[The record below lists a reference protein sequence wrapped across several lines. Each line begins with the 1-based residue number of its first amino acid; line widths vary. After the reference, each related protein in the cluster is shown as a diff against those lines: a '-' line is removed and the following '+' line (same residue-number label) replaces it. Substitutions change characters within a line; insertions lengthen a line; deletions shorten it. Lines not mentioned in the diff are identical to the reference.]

1 MIIVTIKIGIV
12 GTGGFSKKHADILT
26 EMNHVR
32 VVAVCGTSEEKA
44 KRFAEQYD
52 GMKGHRDFYEM
63 LNNETLDGV
72 FLCVPPMAHGEMELA
87 LVQRQIPFFVEKPLG
102 VTTAVPGKVVEA
114 LEKTPLITAVGYHF
128 RYLESIQYLK
138 SILEDHTVG
147 IVTGRWMGSMPEVGW
162 WRNQALSGGQLNE
175 QATHIV
181 DLLRYLLGESEE
193 VHAYESQRV
202 MSTRKEDVTVADVG
216 TVNLRFKSGV
226 IANVTNTCILPE
238 GLDEIGFTIY
248 TDLALIEWTP
258 EALTIK
264 NGSVEE
270 VVTNTQDPYQRED
283 AAFIQAIMSGSDE
296 QILSTYHDAY
306 NTQCVTDAAHVSV
319 QKRSPISLND

>member
-52 GMKGHRDFYEM
+52 GMKGYRDFYEM

-87 LVQRQIPFFVEKPLG
+87 LVERGIPFFVEKPLG
-102 VTTAVPGKVVEA
+102 ITTAMPKKVVEA
-114 LEKTPLITAVGYHF
+114 LEKSPVVTSVGYHF

-138 SILEDHTVG
+138 RLLKDHTVG
-147 IVTGRWMGSMPEVGW
+147 MVTGRWIGAMPEVSW

-181 DLLRYLLGESEE
+181 DILRYLLGEGEE
-193 VHAYESQRV
+193 VHTFEAQRV
-202 MSTRKEDVTVADVG
+202 MNQQKENVTVADVS
-216 TVNLRFKSGV
+216 TVNIRFTSGI
-226 IANVTNTCILPE
+226 IANIVNTCVLPE
-238 GLDEIGFTIY
+238 GLDDVGFTMY
-248 TDLALIEWTP
+248 TDSAIIDWTP

-264 NGSVEE
+264 TGTTEKVI
-270 VVTNTQDPYQRED
+270 VDQQDPYQQED
-283 AAFIQAIMSGSDE
+283 LIFVQAIKSGSE
-296 QILSTYHDAY
+296 AQILSTYQDAFS
-306 NTQCVTDAAHVSV
+306 TQRLTEAASVSV
-319 QKRSPISLND
+319 EENKSIRLND